1 MQLPK
6 LLLLLTRLM
15 ASISQAL
22 PGRSPDSARRA
33 WRRAGIARAVLIT
46 ILYSQGEVSPGIDS
60 IMSPLVFPSALGRL
74 RRRFLFFLFHATL
87 RKKSRILSPPREVSA
102 RGVREKRR
110 DAFANRTRHAAYTRM
125 TFRAVIGIRRGH
137 TSRGAA
143 GNGDLTA
150 PARVGAVAALPHA
163 PNTHAPHVTCP

>member
-87 RKKSRILSPPREVSA
+87 RKKSRVPGIQKSPERHSLQTGTRDVPDVQTEHCATLSPKTQCENCITGKTIIDLARYAAPRRSP
-102 RGVREKRR
+102 GQ
-110 DAFANRTRHAAYTRM
+110 TR
-125 TFRAVIGIRRGH
+125 
-137 TSRGAA
+137 S
-143 GNGDLTA
+143 
-150 PARVGAVAALPHA
+150 P
-163 PNTHAPHVTCP
+163 